1 MYSVTEDQIK
11 SALKLVYER
20 MKLVVEPSAVVPL
33 AVCLYN
39 EDFRAMV
46 EKEAGQDGWNI
57 GVVFSG
63 GNVNLATLD
72 DLLGAA

>member
-1 MYSVTEDQIK
+1 MYSVTEAQIK

-39 EDFRAMV
+39 EEFRALV
-46 EKEAGQDGWNI
+46 EKEAGEDGWDI
-57 GVVFSG
+57 GVIFSG
-63 GNVNLATLD
+63 GNLD
-72 DLLGAA
+72 LEKLGDLLNGA